1 MRVHPPKNS
10 FSASLCMLV
19 QSLLSCPTLCDPI
32 DCSLPGSSVYRILQA
47 RILEWVAMPSF
58 RGPSQPRDRFH
69 VSCASFL
76 HWQASS
82 LPLVPPGM
90 FPCSNNNQIFQP
102 LLTPPC
108 IRGNGPTL
116 TFHLVLP
123 VLGWGLRTWPRGGL
137 QDVRLRTLLWV
148 SGKEVSS
155 LFSESHLQGSCLKNT
170 CKPRGHWQ
178 LLCGCPKKGNTA
190 GFKEEKWKNL
200 SGNL

>member
-10 FSASLCMLV
+10 FSASLCILV
-19 QSLLSCPTLCDPI
+19 QLLLSSLTLCDPI

-47 RILEWVAMPSF
+47 RMLEWVAMPSS

-90 FPCSNNNQIFQP
+90 FPFSNNNQIFQP

-123 VLGWGLRTWPRGGL
+123 VLG
-137 QDVRLRTLLWV
+137 
-148 SGKEVSS
+148 
-155 LFSESHLQGSCLKNT
+155 
-170 CKPRGHWQ
+170 
-178 LLCGCPKKGNTA
+178 
-190 GFKEEKWKNL
+190 
-200 SGNL
+200 